1 MIEKDAAARALTLA
15 KLAQSRAELRALLD
29 PPRPESGADA
39 SSGGRRSEFP
49 RSRTMQTLL
58 SGRGMGAAGAL
69 IGGLLIARPALALR
83 VLRMVPAGAVGK
95 MLLIKAM
102 EAYKSHRDSRAAAD

>member
-1 MIEKDAAARALTLA
+1 MMEKDAAARTLILA

-29 PPRPESGADA
+29 PPRPEPGADA
-39 SSGGRRSEFP
+39 SSGARRSEFP

-58 SGRGMGAAGAL
+58 SSRGLGAAGAL

-83 VLRMVPAGAVGK
+83 VLRMVPASAVGK
-95 MLLIKAM
+95 MLLVKAM
-102 EAYKSHRDSRAAAD
+102 EAFKSHRDSRAAAD

>member
-1 MIEKDAAARALTLA
+1 MIETDAAARTLILA

-29 PPRPESGADA
+29 PPRPQPGEDSPAGA
-39 SSGGRRSEFP
+39 RRNEFP

-58 SGRGMGAAGAL
+58 SHRGLGAAGAVL
-69 IGGLLIARPALALR
+69 GGLLIARPALALR
-83 VLRMVPAGAVGK
+83 LLRMVPASAVGK

-102 EAYKSHRDSRAAAD
+102 EAFQAHRQSRDPPK

>member
-29 PPRPESGADA
+29 PPRSEPGADTSSGA
-39 SSGGRRSEFP
+39 RRSEFP
-49 RSRTMQTLL
+49 RSRTMQALL
-58 SGRGMGAAGAL
+58 SSRGLGAAGAL

-83 VLRMVPAGAVGK
+83 VLRMVPASAVGK

-102 EAYKSHRDSRAAAD
+102 EAYKSHRDSRAAD